1 MGKFKDFFN
10 NIKEAFLNNIVNV
23 IISIIILTGIYYF
36 GAKIGVVEI
45 LISIVSMVKAV
56 EFLDENN
63 PRGDTYYYI
72 KECEKLDKIY
82 KHGLISKQSY
92 SERKNELI
100 EKYKKN
106 HKK

>member
-1 MGKFKDFFN
+1 M
-10 NIKEAFLNNIVNV
+10 AQ
-23 IISIIILTGIYYF
+23 
-36 GAKIGVVEI
+36 KIGIVEI

-63 PRGDTYYYI
+63 PLGDTYYI

-92 SERKNELI
+92 SERKNGLI

-106 HKK
+106 HKKIIFKMYREKNK